1 MRRAHLALAATSVA
15 LAVVVAGTWLM
26 VRRPVPEAETPID
39 IARGD
44 RIYAEACAS
53 CHGASLEGT
62 ANWRQPGPDGR
73 YPAPPHDE
81 TGHTWHHSD
90 ALLFR
95 LVKEGTAAVVGDG
108 YESDMPGFGDTY
120 SDAEIR
126 DVLAYIKSTWPEEQR
141 TVQAEIT
148 ARDEAGR

>member
-1 MRRAHLALAATSVA
+1 MRRAHLALAGA
-15 LAVVVAGTWLM
+15 AVVVAVAAAGAWIAM
-26 VRRPVPEAETPID
+26 RPSPPPAGAVD
-39 IARGD
+39 LARGE

-53 CHGASLEGT
+53 CHGADLAGQ
-62 ANWRQPGPDGR
+62 ANWRQPGPNGR

-108 YESDMPGFGDTY
+108 YQSDMPGFGDTY
-120 SDAEIR
+120 SDDEIR
-126 DVLAYIKSTWPEEQR
+126 DVLAYIKSQWPEEQR
-141 TVQAEIT
+141 AVQAEIT
-148 ARDEAGR
+148 ARDQASQ